1 MIINKDFQTF
11 LYVGKKELSVSVF
24 KGKEKKIFSKK
35 KLIHVDETNIDETF
49 NFFLEA
55 IIFDIEKKID
65 SFINKINLILD
76 EENFLEVYISK
87 KENDNILNFKKE
99 NIQYLVSDLK
109 RQIQENYKEKL
120 ITKIKIKNFIVDG
133 VKYTNFEAL
142 PSGKIFCLEVLF
154 LCIENNIINRFKKNL
169 LKFEIDINKVYSTKS
184 MSKKDDNTFDVC
196 NCAASLF
203 YLGEPN
209 EVHLISKNYIKKSLF
224 EKFFELF

>member
-55 IIFDIEKKID
+55 IVFDIEKKID

-76 EENFLEVYISK
+76 EENFLEVYIS
-87 KENDNILNFKKE
+87 KKE

-184 MSKKDDNTFDVC
+184 LSKKDDNTFDVC
-196 NCAASLF
+196 NCAANLF